1 MTPLFLW
8 FFKRLKMVRQLI
20 SELKSITIGQLF
32 RMFTSVFATLAALW
46 IFAGPFVKSYAA
58 DALLDV
64 LIQQGVDPKAISE
77 MQAQGIKNGKDIGDL
92 GKDNDKINEELNLV
106 QRQNQLIINKV
117 ENSAALL
124 EQLLKSQLNR
134 TATQP

>member
-1 MTPLFLW
+1 
-8 FFKRLKMVRQLI
+8 MVKQLI
-20 SELKSITIGQLF
+20 FELKNITIGQLF
-32 RMFTSVFATLAALW
+32 RVFTSIAGTLVTLW
-46 IFAGPFVKSYAA
+46 VFAGPFVKSYAA

-64 LIQQGVDPKAISE
+64 LIQQGVDPKAVKE

-92 GKDNDKINEELNLV
+92 GKDADKIHDELNLV

-117 ENSAALL
+117 ENSASLL
-124 EQLLKSQLNR
+124 EQLLKAQLNR

>member
-1 MTPLFLW
+1 
-8 FFKRLKMVRQLI
+8 MVRQLI

-32 RMFTSVFATLAALW
+32 RMLTSIAGTLVALW
-46 IFAGPFVKSYAA
+46 VFAGPFVKSYAA

-64 LIQQGVDPKAISE
+64 LVQQGVDPKAISE
-77 MQAQGIKNGKDIGDL
+77 MQAQGIKNGKDIGDIS
-92 GKDNDKINEELNLV
+92 KDADQIHDELNLV

-124 EQLLKSQLNR
+124 EQLLKAQLNR

>member
-1 MTPLFLW
+1 
-8 FFKRLKMVRQLI
+8 MVRQLI
-20 SELKSITIGQLF
+20 SELKSITVGQLF
-32 RMFTSVFATLAALW
+32 RMFTSIFATLAALW

-64 LIQQGVDPKAISE
+64 LVQQGVDPKAISE

-92 GKDNDKINEELNLV
+92 GKDTDRINEELNLV